1 MRVHGRKEAAM
12 TADDKTQLKQLG
24 NNIRALRKARNYS
37 QEGFADAVGLHRT
50 YMGGV
55 ERGERNISFLNLL
68 KILKKLEVTPD
79 EIFADIA

>member
-1 MRVHGRKEAAM
+1 M
-12 TADDKTQLKQLG
+12 TADDKTHLKQLG

-68 KILKKLEVTPD
+68 KILKKLEATPD

>member
-1 MRVHGRKEAAM
+1 M